1 MVGHY
6 FVLWSGHECIFLHFS
21 AHLGPSPRAFYF
33 FYQSKCN
40 IIIFTIQGGYVLY
53 KLFRKADE
61 RAPGQTEEAELPNLD
76 EVDRSGFSPAPSRSS
91 PGETQQDGEI
101 SDEITAPVGRKSVLQ
116 DSRLNLPN
124 SVAGKKVGI
133 QRWLEETDCKP
144 AKQDENNSNSDIG
157 LLPQKTVREVL
168 FVFSF
173 LFGRA
178 VLCGCNVH
186 VTNTMLH
193 ILEKV

>member
-1 MVGHY
+1 MY
-6 FVLWSGHECIFLHFS
+6 FS
-21 AHLGPSPRAFYF
+21 AFLCTFGAFPPSFLF

-61 RAPGQTEEAELPNLD
+61 RPGQTEEAELPNLV

-116 DSRLNLPN
+116 ESRLNLPN
-124 SVAGKKVGI
+124 SVAGKTVGI

-144 AKQDENNSNSDIG
+144 TKQDENNSNSDIG